1 MKMQFNQ
8 HSSYEEVDM
17 AEKINAGDAVLRVIE
32 SWGVP
37 RIYGLPGG
45 SFDSMMNALHNE
57 RDRID
62 FIQVRHEE
70 AGALAASAEAK
81 LTGRIGVCFGSSG
94 PGAVHLLNGL
104 YDAREDGVPLLALI
118 GQVPQAFMNIDFFQ
132 AMDEE
137 PIFADVAVFNRTAH
151 DAQGLPALIDEAIR
165 QAYKHHGVSVITIPK
180 DLAWTEIDLQEVSTA
195 RNFRYPRAPT
205 PPQPELVDQ
214 AAELIANAK
223 APLLY
228 FGRGASKAS
237 QELIEMS
244 EKFKMPLVST
254 HPSKGVID
262 DTYPAFLGSAG
273 RVATKPASEAGFAA
287 DVIVWVGNDN
297 PFAMK
302 LVSPE
307 AKIIQIDNDPEKLGK
322 RLQPQMA
329 VPILADSKLTL
340 RAIIDA
346 GRELPGTAFY
356 RASLANKRNWEEWLA
371 SFKDDPR
378 VPLRPEPIF
387 DVINKQSDP
396 DDVFLIDVGNV
407 NINFARLGHLKPTN
421 KWATSGKHATM
432 GFAVPASLAAKL
444 EYPDSTVY
452 SLSGD
457 GGFAML
463 SEEILAQVKYHLP
476 VINVVFS
483 NRTLGFIEAEQRDD
497 SHQPLSGVD
506 LLDAD
511 WAKVGEGYGAL
522 GFTVHTIEDAKQAFA
537 AAKAADRPSVI
548 DVKITGDMPFTTM
561 YMHLSEHDDPAAVKE
576 FTDKYEAG
584 PLKALDYWLEQEN
597 ARA

>member
-1 MKMQFNQ
+1 M
-8 HSSYEEVDM
+8 ST
-17 AEKINAGDAVLRVIE
+17 KINAGDAVLNVIE
-32 SWGVP
+32 EWGVP

-57 RDRID
+57 RERID

-104 YDAREDGVPLLALI
+104 YDAREDRAPVLALV
-118 GQVPQAFMNIDFFQ
+118 GQVPQALMNIDYFQ

-137 PIFADVAVFNRTAH
+137 PMFADVAVFNRTATN
-151 DAQGLPALIDEAIR
+151 AEGLPALIDEAIR
-165 QAYKHHGVSVITIPK
+165 QAYKAHGVSVITIPK
-180 DLAWTEIDLQEVSTA
+180 DLAWTPIEYDSNVATA
-195 RNFRYPRAPT
+195 KNFRKPIPLQPHKELIDRA
-205 PPQPELVDQ
+205 V
-214 AAELIANAK
+214 ELIANAK

-228 FGRGASKAS
+228 FGRGASDA
-237 QELIEMS
+237 QDELLEMS
-244 EKFKMPLVST
+244 EKFKMPMVST

-262 DTYPAFLGSAG
+262 DANPAFLGSSG
-273 RVATKPASEAGFAA
+273 RVATKPATESGYAA

-297 PFAMK
+297 PFAAK
-302 LVSPE
+302 LVNPQ

-322 RLQPQMA
+322 RLQHQMA
-329 VPILADSKLTL
+329 VAILADAKLTL
-340 RAIIDA
+340 REMIEA
-346 GRELPGTAFY
+346 GQPLAQTAFY
-356 RASLANKRNWEEWLA
+356 RACLANKRNWEGWIA
-371 SFKDDPR
+371 SFNNDTRTPM
-378 VPLRPEPIF
+378 RPEPIF
-387 DVINKQSDP
+387 NIINEQADP
-396 DDVFLIDVGNV
+396 NDVFLVDVGNV
-407 NINFARLGHLKPTN
+407 NINFARLTQLKPTN
-421 KWATSGKHATM
+421 KWTTSGKHATM
-432 GFAVPASLAAKL
+432 GYAVPASIAAKL

-463 SEEILAQVKYHLP
+463 SEEVLTQLKYRAP

-522 GFTVHTIEDAKQAFA
+522 GFTVRTIDEAKRAFA
-537 AAKAADRPSVI
+537 EAKAADKPSVI
-548 DVKITGDMPFTTM
+548 DVKLTGDMPFTTM
-561 YMHLSEHDDPAAVKE
+561 YMHLSEHDPDREAVKE
-576 FTDKYEAG
+576 FTEKYEAAA
-584 PLKALDYWLEQEN
+584 LKALDYWMEQESK
-597 ARA
+597 